1 MALTIV
7 SLFFFC
13 FFVSVSQIESIL
25 NSNTTKRLLKDVPG
39 IDVQQFRS
47 ILLHTD
53 PLTGVNRPGLLL
65 SFVRNLFVDSSSVD
79 LNNEAQEGTSTANA
93 QLGIKVGKLIDSNLQ
108 TLNEIITLT
117 FNSLL
122 SACLAGMWISVL
134 AFLSICVVMA
144 MFTLNVYTSGFFQH
158 ETIVKLFHPVTGYV
172 PSLQRIVTSG
182 GSGNENENEN
192 ENENGSNSSSGSR
205 SGRVNRSGQKTQK
218 DTMIP
223 SLIHEDHIDDDS
235 VDDSNTTQVFR
246 LVGE

>member
-1 MALTIV
+1 M
-7 SLFFFC
+7 
-13 FFVSVSQIESIL
+13 
-25 NSNTTKRLLKDVPG
+25 KDVPG

-192 ENENGSNSSSGSR
+192 GSNSSGSSSSSSSVSRSGSR
-205 SGRVNRSGQKTQK
+205 SGRVNRSGQKSQK
-218 DTMIP
+218 GTMIP
-223 SLIHEDHIDDDS
+223 SLINEDHIDDDS